1 MSKYA
6 LSDLQP
12 GDSDNKVNFTYNGL
26 HGQYAKYSGT
36 FHSTVSL
43 NGRYIDLDNKQS
55 LDSIDQT
62 FNSNDLGF
70 IVALSSI
77 VEEKSFPF
85 TLENGDIVRLEVPD
99 NWLLNIGARILAE
112 RPDSEVFYV
121 RNDELYVDGIKI
133 DLDKECQV
141 HQLPNGNY
149 TYGIP
154 STPTLR
160 CGIAISAYTQ
170 SGCRIRSAFYYV
182 SLLDV
187 EGEIILPFSTR
198 DVNYID
204 DSSMPYKTNRVARIP
219 VSIVENR
226 DVSTEIDTMTGVIEK
241 FNIKCTI
248 RKN

>member
-1 MSKYA
+1 M
-6 LSDLQP
+6 
-12 GDSDNKVNFTYNGL
+12 
-26 HGQYAKYSGT
+26 
-36 FHSTVSL
+36 
-43 NGRYIDLDNKQS
+43 
-55 LDSIDQT
+55 
-62 FNSNDLGF
+62 
-70 IVALSSI
+70 
-77 VEEKSFPF
+77 
-85 TLENGDIVRLEVPD
+85 
-99 NWLLNIGARILAE
+99 
-112 RPDSEVFYV
+112 
-121 RNDELYVDGIKI
+121 
-133 DLDKECQV
+133 DKECQV
-141 HQLPNGNY
+141 YQLPNGNY

-154 STPTLR
+154 STPALR

-187 EGEIILPFSTR
+187 EGEITLPFSTR
-198 DVNYID
+198 DVSYID

>member
-62 FNSNDLGF
+62 FNSSDLGF

-85 TLENGDIVRLEVPD
+85 TLENGDIVRLEIPD

-121 RNDELYVDGIKI
+121 RDDDLYVDGIKV

-141 HQLPNGNY
+141 YQLPNGNY

-154 STPTLR
+154 STPALR

-187 EGEIILPFSTR
+187 EGGITLPFSTR
-198 DVNYID
+198 DVSYID